1 MDKRVA
7 VGVKEPAHAVG
18 FEGGWEVCA
27 VDACPGELSKEIL
40 RGVEIARKGLT
51 GLVVI
56 FNARRVSIGSV
67 VTVSCPDAVEA
78 AFERCG

>member
-1 MDKRVA
+1 M
-7 VGVKEPAHAVG
+7 
-18 FEGGWEVCA
+18 GGLRGGRL
-27 VDACPGELSKEIL
+27 PGRAKQGDL

-51 GLVVI
+51 DLVVI